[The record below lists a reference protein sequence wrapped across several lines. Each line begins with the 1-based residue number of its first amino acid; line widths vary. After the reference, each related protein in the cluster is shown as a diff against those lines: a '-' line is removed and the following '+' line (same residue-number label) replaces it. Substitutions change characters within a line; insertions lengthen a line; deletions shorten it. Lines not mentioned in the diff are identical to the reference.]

1 MALTAIDRCLIVA
14 WRHAICYI
22 KYPLGFCDS
31 IILQF
36 RKKSIEYT
44 PFQLLNTPILAS
56 SLVYCYF
63 YYKSRLA
70 VVCCTSNTTIGFSEI
85 KCSYLCDRI
94 CSSYYYSVCVV
105 CLAQSW
111 ICAMQSYIHDIHWNC
126 IKLSRTAH
134 LLSSVKLN
142 RLLGTIQNEKTP
154 LMAAATGKITHVN
167 IMLQMNW
174 ICIRTVHLWFERVY
188 SFICG
193 LLWVSAVSG
202 MVFVLEIIIGN
213 WLIRKEM
220 ESS

>member
-1 MALTAIDRCLIVA
+1 M
-14 WRHAICYI
+14 
-22 KYPLGFCDS
+22 
-31 IILQF
+31 
-36 RKKSIEYT
+36 
-44 PFQLLNTPILAS
+44 LNTPILAS

-142 RLLGTIQNEKTP
+142 RLLGTISKWKNSSYGCCNWENNSCQHYVTNELNLYKNGPFVVWTC
-154 LMAAATGKITHVN
+154 LF
-167 IMLQMNW
+167 
-174 ICIRTVHLWFERVY
+174 VHLWTIMSECCFWY
-188 SFICG
+188 G
-193 LLWVSAVSG
+193 LCFGDHYWKLAH
-202 MVFVLEIIIGN
+202 
-213 WLIRKEM
+213 
-220 ESS
+220 

>member
-1 MALTAIDRCLIVA
+1 M
-14 WRHAICYI
+14 
-22 KYPLGFCDS
+22 
-31 IILQF
+31 
-36 RKKSIEYT
+36 
-44 PFQLLNTPILAS
+44 LNTPILAS

-142 RLLGTIQNEKTP
+142 RLLGTISKWKNSSYGCCNWENNSCQHYVTNE
-154 LMAAATGKITHVN
+154 L
-167 IMLQMNW
+167 W
-174 ICIRTVHLWFERVY
+174 IERVY